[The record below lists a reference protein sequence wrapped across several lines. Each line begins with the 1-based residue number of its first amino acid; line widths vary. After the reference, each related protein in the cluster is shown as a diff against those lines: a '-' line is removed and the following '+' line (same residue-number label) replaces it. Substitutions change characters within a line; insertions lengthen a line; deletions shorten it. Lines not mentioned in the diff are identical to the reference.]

1 MVLTLLLWIYCFICC
16 LDIALST
23 ILPTTREGFSFR
35 EEMEASVEAIEKQ
48 MHTPSCARN
57 AGASSCPNMVF
68 LSGARSANS
77 VDCIVVQIRVKLH

>member
-1 MVLTLLLWIYCFICC
+1 M
-16 LDIALST
+16 
-23 ILPTTREGFSFR
+23 
-35 EEMEASVEAIEKQ
+35 EAIEKQ